1 MARKAVVGKTA
12 GGPSALQRLMERL
25 SLPGFETWSTTVR
38 TVIINLFFLI
48 IVLIL
53 VPLLI
58 GQFRRDQVIIE
69 AINVPEAM
77 ADRGMT
83 AEVAA
88 SRVWDGL
95 RDVTLAAKTT
105 KESIAALPDS
115 RRVEFSFPDS
125 GLSIES
131 LVYHVRKLF
140 NAYETR
146 VAGEFVC
153 ADAECAPA
161 STRLRLRVLRDGV
174 ELVDLPPIGD
184 RTERDYFAD
193 AASGVLAVLDPF
205 VAIAANAEKQ
215 PLRATVL
222 ARRMI
227 RSHHKDAKWAHN
239 LVGLIR
245 YNEGDAQGAIDEFRA
260 ALVLDPA
267 FAPAR
272 NNLAGT
278 LFETNDTDGA
288 LTEYT
293 AILKA
298 NPKDVIA
305 AEGMADI
312 EAWQGKLDEAVKRL
326 VDAAEHDPVNPRY
339 FAKAGTMLLEK
350 GRADEG
356 IKQLQKALELDPGY
370 LPAFA
375 QLAAIPLAK
384 GDFKAAERVYRDAA
398 DYAPDDASAL
408 AAHGRILAILHDW
421 TPAEQRYA
429 RAVSL
434 APTNGVFRLEHG
446 RMLQKLI
453 RHQDALAEFEKAK
466 ELAPDNA
473 EVWLSIADSYRD
485 TDRKAEAVDAYK
497 KFLDGDK
504 TDSFSR
510 PIAEQW
516 IKLLSAG

>member
-1 MARKAVVGKTA
+1 MTRVKRGSGETA
-12 GGPSALQRLMERL
+12 APSAWRRLMERL
-25 SLPGFETWSTTVR
+25 SLPGFESWSTTVR
-38 TVIINLFFLI
+38 TVIINVFFLI
-48 IVLIL
+48 VVLVLI
-53 VPLLI
+53 PLLI

-77 ADRGMT
+77 AARGMT
-83 AEVAA
+83 PEVAA

-95 RDVTLAAKTT
+95 RDVTLAAKTS

-146 VAGEFVC
+146 IAGEFVC
-153 ADAECAPA
+153 TNADCPPEA
-161 STRLRLRVLRDGV
+161 TRLRLRVVRDTV
-174 ELVDLPPIGD
+174 ELVDLPPIGN
-184 RTERDYFAD
+184 RTERDYFTD

-239 LVGLIR
+239 LVALIR
-245 YNEGDAQGAIDEFRA
+245 YNEADAKGAIDEFRA
-260 ALVLDPA
+260 ALALDAA

-272 NNLAGT
+272 NNLANT
-278 LFETNDTDGA
+278 LLETGDTA
-288 LTEYT
+288 AAQAEF
-293 AILKA
+293 AAVLKA
-298 NPKDVIA
+298 NPRDVFA
-305 AEGMADI
+305 GEGMADL
-312 EAWQGKLDEAVKRL
+312 ALAQGRLDEAVKRL
-326 VDAAEHDPVNPRY
+326 VDVAELDPVNPRY
-339 FAKAGTMLLEK
+339 FAKAGTFLLNA
-350 GRADEG
+350 GRTDEG
-356 IKQLQKALELDPGY
+356 VKHLQKSLELDPGY

-384 GDFKAAERVYRDAA
+384 GDLKAAERIYRDAA
-398 DYAPDDASAL
+398 DYAPDDAGAL
-408 AAHGRILAILHDW
+408 SAHGRILAILHDW

-429 RAVSL
+429 RAVALS
-434 APTNGVFRLEHG
+434 PTDAAYRLEHG
-446 RMLQKLI
+446 RMLQKLT
-453 RHQDALAEFEKAK
+453 RHAEALMEFEKAK

-473 EVWLSIADSYRD
+473 DVWLSIADSYRD
-485 TDRKAEAVDAYK
+485 TDRKTEAVDAYK
-497 KFLDGDK
+497 KFLEGDK
-504 TDSFSR
+504 TDSPSR

-516 IKLLSAG
+516 IKLLSS

>member
-1 MARKAVVGKTA
+1 MARVKRGSGDAA
-12 GGPSALQRLMERL
+12 APSAWRRLMERL
-25 SLPGFETWSTTVR
+25 SLPGFESWSTTVR
-38 TVIINLFFLI
+38 TVIINVFFLI
-48 IVLIL
+48 VVLVL

-77 ADRGMT
+77 AARGMT

-146 VAGEFVC
+146 IAGEFVC
-153 ADAECAPA
+153 SDADCPPDA
-161 STRLRLRVLRDGV
+161 TRLRLRVVRDGV

-215 PLRATVL
+215 PLKATVL

-245 YNEGDAQGAIDEFRA
+245 YNGGDAQGAMDEFRA
-260 ALVLDPA
+260 ALALDA
-267 FAPAR
+267 SFAPAR
-272 NNLAGT
+272 NNLANT
-278 LFETNDTDGA
+278 LLETGDTA
-288 LTEYT
+288 AAQSEFT
-293 AILKA
+293 AVLKA
-298 NPKDVIA
+298 NPKDVFA
-305 AEGMADI
+305 GEGMADLALA
-312 EAWQGKLDEAVKRL
+312 EGRLDEAVTRL
-326 VDAAEHDPVNPRY
+326 VDVAELDPVNPRY
-339 FAKAGTMLLEK
+339 FAKAGTILMNA
-350 GRADEG
+350 GRTDDGA
-356 IKQLQKALELDPGY
+356 KQLQRALELDPGY

-384 GDFKAAERVYRDAA
+384 GDFTAAERYYRDAA
-398 DYAPDDASAL
+398 DYAPDDAVAL
-408 AAHGRILAILHDW
+408 ASHGRILAILHDW
-421 TPAEQRYA
+421 AAAEQRYA

-434 APTNGVFRLEHG
+434 SPAEAAYRLEHG
-446 RMLQKLI
+446 RILQKLT
-453 RHQDALAEFEKAK
+453 RHAEALAEFEKAK

-485 TDRKAEAVDAYK
+485 TDRKTEAVDAYR
-497 KFLDGDK
+497 KFLESDQ
-504 TDSFSR
+504 TDSPSR

-516 IKLLSAG
+516 IRILSG